1 MPCEEKSLL
10 EYLAAD
16 ASVQTMKSMNSA
28 KSLYFQHKW
37 KGGLP
42 VIRLHD
48 LRHSAVYAL
57 RKGECDERTFRSGRA
72 IATFPQLHVY
82 DPVLGGDMDRLGTVM
97 DKVLFDAV
105 RAS

>member
-1 MPCEEKSLL
+1 M

-48 LRHSAVYAL
+48 LHHSAVYAL
-57 RKGECDERTFRSGRA
+57 RKGECDAKDIQAWPGHSDIT
-72 IATFPQLHVY
+72 TTLNVY
-82 DPVLGGDMDRLGTVM
+82 GPVLGGDMDRLGTVM

>member
-1 MPCEEKSLL
+1 MIFVILRYMLC
-10 EYLAAD
+10 AR
-16 ASVQTMKSMNSA
+16 ASATQR
-28 KSLYFQHKW
+28 
-37 KGGLP
+37 
-42 VIRLHD
+42 I
-48 LRHSAVYAL
+48 
-57 RKGECDERTFRSGRA
+57 FRPSRV

>member
-1 MPCEEKSLL
+1 MIFVILRYML
-10 EYLAAD
+10 YAR
-16 ASVQTMKSMNSA
+16 ASVTQ
-28 KSLYFQHKW
+28 
-37 KGGLP
+37 
-42 VIRLHD
+42 
-48 LRHSAVYAL
+48 
-57 RKGECDERTFRSGRA
+57 RTFRPGRV

>member
-1 MPCEEKSLL
+1 MSCKEKSRL

-16 ASVQTMKSMNSA
+16 ASVQKMKSMNSA

-72 IATFPQLHVY
+72 IATCPQLHVY

>member
-1 MPCEEKSLL
+1 MIFVILRYML
-10 EYLAAD
+10 YAR
-16 ASVQTMKSMNSA
+16 ASVTQR
-28 KSLYFQHKW
+28 
-37 KGGLP
+37 
-42 VIRLHD
+42 I
-48 LRHSAVYAL
+48 
-57 RKGECDERTFRSGRA
+57 FRSGRV